1 MIRVDLG
8 LSYSKVTFPAICDE
22 ILPPFLVLVGEVD
35 LSCVGNEE
43 PSNECADKS
52 HRAADDERVSYA

>member
-1 MIRVDLG
+1 MSRVDIG

-22 ILPPFLVLVGEVD
+22 VLPPLLVLFGEVD

-43 PSNECADKS
+43 PSDECANES